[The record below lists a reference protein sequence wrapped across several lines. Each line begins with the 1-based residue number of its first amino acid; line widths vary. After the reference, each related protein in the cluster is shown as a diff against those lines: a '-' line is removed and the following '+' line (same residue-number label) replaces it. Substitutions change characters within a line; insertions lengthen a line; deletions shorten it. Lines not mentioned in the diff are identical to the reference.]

1 MCVGNK
7 APLDPEGIPT
17 MNVAIIDTE
26 TTKNNMV
33 YDLGVAIL
41 NTSTGE
47 IVDTMNAVVSETFG
61 NVAAMRTAY
70 YASKIPQY
78 LAAIDAGELEVLA
91 FSDCFKRFGALLAAH
106 GVRSVWA
113 YNMAFDYK
121 ALNRTISEL
130 SNGFVGCFF
139 PDNVK
144 CYDLMSSA
152 INLVGN
158 TRRYQS
164 WALEHGYVTP
174 TGRAKATAEIMFRF
188 VTDDNAFIEDHT
200 ALSDAMVEA
209 DILAHLVA
217 KKAGY
222 KRHGEKWGAKVQMR

>member
-1 MCVGNK
+1 
-7 APLDPEGIPT
+7 

>member
-1 MCVGNK
+1 
-7 APLDPEGIPT
+7 

-41 NTSTGE
+41 NTSNGE
-47 IVDTMNAVVSETFG
+47 IVDTMNAIVAETFG
-61 NVAAMRTAY
+61 DVAAMRTAY

-113 YNMAFDYK
+113 YNMAFDFK

-139 PDNVK
+139 PDDVK

-164 WALEHGYVTP
+164 WALKHGYVTP
-174 TGRAKATAEIMFRF
+174 TGRARATAETMYRF
-188 VTDDNAFIEDHT
+188 VTSNDEFIEDHT
-200 ALSDAMVEA
+200 ALSDALVES
-209 DILAHLVA
+209 DILAHLVT
-217 KKAGY
+217 KKSGY
-222 KRHGEKWGAKVQMR
+222 KKHGEKWGARIQMR